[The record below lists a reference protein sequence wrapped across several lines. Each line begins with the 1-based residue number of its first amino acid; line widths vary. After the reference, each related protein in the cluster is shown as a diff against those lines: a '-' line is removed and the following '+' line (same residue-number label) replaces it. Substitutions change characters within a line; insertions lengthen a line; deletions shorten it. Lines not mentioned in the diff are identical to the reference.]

1 MGQGAD
7 SRQARKEAREANCDR
22 GERAAEMLIAYD
34 LPDEGECAVIDALSD
49 IRHLCRFN
57 RWDFEKLLTT
67 SADHFNA
74 EIEEE

>member
-7 SRQARKEAREANCDR
+7 SRQARKEARQANEDR
-22 GERAAEMLIAYD
+22 GERAAEMLVAYD
-34 LPDEGECAVIDALSD
+34 LPDEGDAAVVDALAD

-57 RWDFEKLLTT
+57 RWDFEKLLAT
-67 SADHFNA
+67 SADHFSA